1 LGVKKDQSR
10 KALLTEL
17 YRQFL
22 AGQPT
27 AEFIEEI
34 SQRYT
39 VGTLERLAVSSDRE
53 TRRAAV
59 LALGLVADYRSNA
72 VVGRALVDVD
82 RGVRSIAE
90 NSITSLWRRAGSDS
104 QRQKL
109 GLLVRLNSA
118 QQFQEC
124 IRRASELIADA
135 PALAEAW
142 NQRAIAH
149 YSLAQY
155 QESIRDC
162 HQTLEINPYH
172 FGAAS
177 GMGQCY
183 LQLGN
188 FDSALESFRR
198 ALKLNPNL
206 EGVRASVAYLERSK
220 KGKK

>member
-1 LGVKKDQSR
+1 MKKDQSR
-10 KALLTEL
+10 TPLLTEL
-17 YRQFL
+17 YREFL

-27 AEFIEEI
+27 AEFIEQI
-34 SQRYT
+34 SRRYS
-39 VGTLERLAVSSDRE
+39 VGTLERLAVAGDRE
-53 TRRAAV
+53 TRRASV
-59 LALGLVADYRSNA
+59 LALGLVGDYSSNA
-72 VVGRALVDVD
+72 VVGRALVDAD
-82 RGVRSIAE
+82 RGVRNIAE
-90 NSITSLWRRAGSDS
+90 NSITSLWRRAGTDA

-118 QQFQEC
+118 QQFHEC

-135 PALAEAW
+135 PAVAEAW

-149 YSLAQY
+149 YSLSQY
-155 QESIRDC
+155 EESIRDC

-188 FDSALESFRR
+188 YDSALESFRR

>member
-1 LGVKKDQSR
+1 VKKQQPR
-10 KALLTEL
+10 TALLTEL

-22 AGQPT
+22 SGQPT
-27 AEFIEEI
+27 AEFVQQIN
-34 SQRYT
+34 QRYS
-39 VGTLERLAVSSDRE
+39 VATLERLAVSGHRE
-53 TRRAAV
+53 TRRAAI
-59 LALGLVADYRSNA
+59 LSLGLVGDYQSNA

-82 RGVRSIAE
+82 RGVRNIAE
-90 NSITSLWRRAGSDS
+90 NSITTLWRRAGNEV
-104 QRQKL
+104 QRQRL

-118 QQFQEC
+118 QQFHDC

-135 PALAEAW
+135 PHIAEAW

-149 YSLAQY
+149 YSLGQY
-155 QESIRDC
+155 RDSIRDC

-172 FGAAS
+172 YGAAS

-188 FDSALESFRR
+188 NEAALESFRR

-206 EGVRASVAYLERSK
+206 EGVRASVTYLERAQK
-220 KGKK
+220 KGRK

>member
-1 LGVKKDQSR
+1 M
-10 KALLTEL
+10 KANQPRTPLLTEL

-22 AGQPT
+22 AGQAT
-27 AEFIEEI
+27 ADFIKLI
-34 SQRYT
+34 NDSYT
-39 VGTLERLAVSSDRE
+39 VGTLERLATAGHRE
-53 TRRAAV
+53 SRRAAI
-59 LALGLVADYRSNA
+59 LALGLVGDYGSNA

-90 NSITSLWRRAGSDS
+90 NSITSLWRRAGTDS
-104 QRQKL
+104 QRQRL

-118 QQFQEC
+118 QQFHDC
-124 IRRASELIADA
+124 IRCATELVAEA
-135 PALAEAW
+135 PAIAEAW

-155 QESIRDC
+155 RESIEDC
-162 HQTLEINPYH
+162 RQALEINPYH
-172 FGAAS
+172 YGAAS

-183 LQLGN
+183 LQMDD
-188 FDSALESFRR
+188 FDAALESFRR

-220 KGKK
+220 KKRS